1 MLRVYSICPLIYTCV
16 LASLWTAISAAQE
29 PQLLADCTFSGNTT
43 ALDGGPCPILNAN
56 SSMALVADS
65 TWGMAL
71 SCSPPDGADNETLS
85 QWIST
90 LPVLAAVPYG
100 SAGPF
105 AINLWFKPGNL
116 SQSNSS
122 TGQFLFSQ
130 VPGTLALRGRNIS
143 AELNASITN
152 TSTSVTDKLTQ
163 ASGVPNTTAMLNA
176 VLARRAARNASQLA
190 APDTDPAPLPSET
203 LPTTRRAAMR
213 HLMQDAPDEAA
224 TALNTSKQTTS
235 VPTIVVTRHAVN
247 ESRTSGA
254 TFPNQVQVF
263 LPAGIDPAV
272 GVVRTLIRDADDGG
286 TEPLFLDSDGFINNL
301 DGISND
307 PFHTQIREGMWHMLT
322 ITTLKPTL
330 SLSSQ
335 ALDNEAVANASAATP
350 ANLKGYAIYL
360 DGMLA
365 ATLADSQP
373 LSDGAAFGFHPSAT
387 GGGPMHFGNGSIHV
401 CIGADLLPD
410 SLFMG
415 RMANLKIFNRALN
428 MEDVQQLHADDMAA
442 MTEAG
447 RIEVATV
454 ATSAALPDLKWPAF
468 HPGQS
473 GLSANQSAMN
483 PQQQQQQQVVLGPDG
498 VPLPVGGN
506 PFLSSVPKT
515 PAMQSGSSSNDT
527 MPDAHGV
534 TVSLPE
540 DDGGLQ
546 PATGLP
552 SKPSGEKSNEAC
564 SGALQQ
570 AARG

>member
-1 MLRVYSICPLIYTCV
+1 MLRVYSICPLICTCV

-105 AINLWFKPGNL
+105 ALNLWFKPGNL

-190 APDTDPAPLPSET
+190 APDTDPAPLPSEA

-213 HLMQDAPDEAA
+213 HLMQDAPAETA
-224 TALNTSKQTTS
+224 TALNSSKQTTS

-286 TEPLFLDSDGFINNL
+286 TDPLFLDSDGFINNL

-307 PFHTQIREGMWHMLT
+307 PFHTQ
-322 ITTLKPTL
+322 
-330 SLSSQ
+330 
-335 ALDNEAVANASAATP
+335 A
-350 ANLKGYAIYL
+350 
-360 DGMLA
+360 
-365 ATLADSQP
+365 
-373 LSDGAAFGFHPSAT
+373 
-387 GGGPMHFGNGSIHV
+387 
-401 CIGADLLPD
+401 
-410 SLFMG
+410 
-415 RMANLKIFNRALN
+415 
-428 MEDVQQLHADDMAA
+428 
-442 MTEAG
+442 
-447 RIEVATV
+447 
-454 ATSAALPDLKWPAF
+454 
-468 HPGQS
+468 
-473 GLSANQSAMN
+473 
-483 PQQQQQQQVVLGPDG
+483 
-498 VPLPVGGN
+498 
-506 PFLSSVPKT
+506 
-515 PAMQSGSSSNDT
+515 
-527 MPDAHGV
+527 
-534 TVSLPE
+534 
-540 DDGGLQ
+540 GLQ
-546 PATGLP
+546 HL
-552 SKPSGEKSNEAC
+552 K
-564 SGALQQ
+564 
-570 AARG
+570 